1 MGFLGSFECMRIRE
15 ANKEDRSIWD
25 SFAAMQGGSFGYYFD
40 CRHLS
45 DNVHQLMVETDE
57 HELIGI
63 CRFDKEER
71 PLYSTLRINGF
82 LFRRPTPQKERYHAT
97 REFLDYIEKN
107 YSDRCSTFIVQ
118 ESGLDFPGNDSNP
131 ALLDHGFRFRN
142 YVKNGLPCSH
152 ILPLKAPFEETIW
165 KVMWSQKL
173 RKDLN
178 KVARSGVKVIQDKD
192 FKYLDIYLDMY
203 AANYKR
209 HKLSPPNRDRIIKE
223 MNVFKDKIKLFVAI
237 YDEQPIAILKCN
249 YSHSTCYLSGVGS
262 YTKGTDDS
270 NKLCYK
276 VAIEDACNTGYQF
289 ADFGYSYTEGLANLK
304 DRFKFIR
311 IPSRMYEKRYSV
323 PRAFFELT
331 PGLIKSLFQNK
342 TYVMK
347 NGKVICDRIIHW

>member
-1 MGFLGSFECMRIRE
+1 MPHGDPRFISKDIDQHVSEMYNQNQNRYIREMARRSEVSCELKDSNLMLPMRFLGSFECMRIRE

-45 DNVHQLMVETDE
+45 DNVHRLMVETDE

-82 LFRRPTPQKERYHAT
+82 LFRRPTAQKERYHAT
-97 REFLDYIEKN
+97 REFLDYKEKPT
-107 YSDRCSTFIVQ
+107 SDRCSTFIVQ

-173 RKDLN
+173 RKD
-178 KVARSGVKVIQDKD
+178 
-192 FKYLDIYLDMY
+192 
-203 AANYKR
+203 
-209 HKLSPPNRDRIIKE
+209 
-223 MNVFKDKIKLFVAI
+223 
-237 YDEQPIAILKCN
+237 
-249 YSHSTCYLSGVGS
+249 
-262 YTKGTDDS
+262 
-270 NKLCYK
+270 
-276 VAIEDACNTGYQF
+276 
-289 ADFGYSYTEGLANLK
+289 
-304 DRFKFIR
+304 
-311 IPSRMYEKRYSV
+311 
-323 PRAFFELT
+323 
-331 PGLIKSLFQNK
+331 
-342 TYVMK
+342 
-347 NGKVICDRIIHW
+347 